1 LDALELLLRPN
12 FLSLEL
18 LLVVL
23 NEVLLDFEELQVPV
37 QLLQLLV
44 LVLEVGVAA
53 GVQRR

>member
-1 LDALELLLRPN
+1 LDALELLLRPD

-23 NEVLLDFEELQVPV
+23 NEILLDFEELQVPV

-44 LVLEVGVAA
+44 LVLEVGVTA